1 MNDNGV
7 SASGISAD
15 FTAEGPAFPLLIKIV
30 ATLFVAAILLSGL
43 PAIQQM
49 ELSEFT
55 DTAALVWG
63 CAALVTGLIYFW
75 MLKSRTSIRD
85 GVIEQTW
92 IWNKRIAIDQIRQAK
107 FILCS
112 TSDLVDCSKARRT
125 EWYWCDRFLCC
136 GACRTKGFC
145 PLGLGRVI

>member
-1 MNDNGV
+1 MNDKGVPANG
-7 SASGISAD
+7 ANAD
-15 FTAEGPAFPLLIKIV
+15 FTVEGPAFPLLIKIV
-30 ATLFVAAILLSGL
+30 ASLFVAAILLSGI

-63 CAALVTGLIYFW
+63 CAGLVTGLIYFW

-92 IWNKRIAIDQIRQAK
+92 IWNKRVAIDQIRQAK
-107 FILCS
+107 FIYVPHL
-112 TSDLVDCSKARRT
+112 TWLIAPRLVVRSGVGATVFYAAEPAVQKAFAR
-125 EWYWCDRFLCC
+125 LVS
-136 GACRTKGFC
+136 GG
-145 PLGLGRVI
+145 

>member
-63 CAALVTGLIYFW
+63 CAALATGLIYFW

-107 FILCS
+107 FIYVPHL
-112 TSDLVDCSKARRT
+112 TWLIAPRLVVRSGIGATVFYAAEPAVQKAFAR
-125 EWYWCDRFLCC
+125 LVS
-136 GACRTKGFC
+136 GG
-145 PLGLGRVI
+145 

>member
-1 MNDNGV
+1 MSDTPV
-7 SASGISAD
+7 SVDRIAAD
-15 FTAEGPAFPLLIKIV
+15 FVAEGPAFPLLIKIV
-30 ATLFVAAILLSGL
+30 ATLFVAAIVWSGL

-49 ELSEFT
+49 QWSEFT

-63 CAALVTGLIYFW
+63 CAAAVTGLIYFW

-107 FILCS
+107 FIYVPRL
-112 TSDLVDCSKARRT
+112 TWLIAPRLVVRSGVTATVFYAADPAVQKAFAR
-125 EWYWCDRFLCC
+125 LVS
-136 GACRTKGFC
+136 GG
-145 PLGLGRVI
+145 

>member
-92 IWNKRIAIDQIRQAK
+92 IWNKRIAIVQIRQAK
-107 FILCS
+107 FIYVPHL
-112 TSDLVDCSKARRT
+112 TWLIAPRLVVRSGIGATVFYAAEPAVQKAFAR
-125 EWYWCDRFLCC
+125 LVS
-136 GACRTKGFC
+136 GG
-145 PLGLGRVI
+145 